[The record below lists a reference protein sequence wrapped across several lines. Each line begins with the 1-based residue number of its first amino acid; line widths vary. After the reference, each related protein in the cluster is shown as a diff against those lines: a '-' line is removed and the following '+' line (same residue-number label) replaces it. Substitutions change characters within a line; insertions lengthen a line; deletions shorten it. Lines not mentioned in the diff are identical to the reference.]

1 MIRVLLVDDHPAVR
15 IGLLVLLEQAP
26 DVTVVGEAE
35 NGREAL
41 RLTEELEVD
50 VAVVDCEL
58 PEVAGTEVARELR
71 RQASTIQV
79 LALSSYD
86 DEHYVRG
93 MLDAGAVGYLLKEE
107 APRTI
112 VAAVRTAAEGD
123 GYFSPGVAGKVDAW
137 ARGEPPSGL
146 TQREIDVLRL
156 VAEGYTNARIA
167 HELSIAERTV
177 AFHVSNVLEK
187 LDAESRLDA
196 AMWAKDQGIVA

>member
-1 MIRVLLVDDHPAVR
+1 
-15 IGLLVLLEQAP
+15 
-26 DVTVVGEAE
+26 
-35 NGREAL
+35 
-41 RLTEELEVD
+41 LTEELEVD